1 MEVTVEVTEGLE
13 RRMTVQ
19 VPAERI
25 DEEVETRL
33 KSMRGRARVDGF
45 RPGKVP
51 LSVIRTQYGTQVRQ
65 EVLSEV
71 LQSSFYEAVT
81 KEELQP
87 AGGPKIE
94 PQVMEPGKALEY
106 TATFEVYPEITIGD
120 ASKIKIAQPKVEVA
134 EEDIDKV
141 VDRLRKQRVKWNPV
155 ERNAQQGDQLKLNF
169 VGRIDGEEFAGGT
182 GNDVPLEL
190 GSGAFIPGFEDQLTG
205 ASKGDKKT
213 IDVNFP
219 ENYQAAELAG
229 KAAQFDVE
237 VLEVSES
244 ELPEVD
250 EAFIKEFKVKDGSVD
265 TFRGEIKQNMEREL
279 ADTVK
284 ARIKQQVMDGLL
296 EVNELSVPKALI
308 EEEIDRL
315 IAQSKE
321 QMTMGQIPP
330 GDLQLP
336 RSMFEEQAERQVTLG
351 LLLAEISRQHELKV
365 DSDRVRETIERFAS
379 TYEKLEE
386 VVKWYYSNKEQLS
399 NVESMVLE
407 DQLVD
412 WILEKAQISDDPMS
426 FDELMNPQVA
436 EK

>member
-25 DEEVETRL
+25 DEEVENRL
-33 KSMRGRARVDGF
+33 KSMRGRARIDGF

-65 EVLSEV
+65 EVLGEV

-87 AGGPKIE
+87 AGGSKIE

-120 ASKIKIAQPKVEVA
+120 SAQIKIAQPKVEVS

-141 VDRLRKQRVKWNPV
+141 VNRLRKQHVKWNPV
-155 ERNAQQGDQLKLNF
+155 ERKAQEGDQLKLNF

-190 GSGAFIPGFEDQLTG
+190 GSGAFIPGFEDQLG
-205 ASKGDKKT
+205 GVAKGDKKNVEVT
-213 IDVNFP
+213 FP

-229 KAAQFDVE
+229 KVAQFDVE
-237 VLEVSES
+237 VLEVSEP

-250 EAFIKEFKVKDGSVD
+250 DAFVKEFKVEDGSVES
-265 TFRGEIKQNMEREL
+265 FRGEIKQNMEREL
-279 ADTVK
+279 ADAVK
-284 ARIKQQVMDGLL
+284 ARVKQQVMDGLL

-308 EEEIDRL
+308 EEEIERL
-315 IAQSKE
+315 IVQTKE
-321 QMTMGQIPP
+321 QMTMGQVPS
-330 GDLQLP
+330 GDLDLP
-336 RSMFEEQAERQVTLG
+336 RSMFEEQAKRRVTLG

-365 DSDRVRETIERFAS
+365 DGDRVRETIERFAS
-379 TYEKLEE
+379 TYEKPED

-412 WILEKAQISDDPMS
+412 WILERAQVSDDPMT